1 MSTATATPKKLV
13 SMSKRR
19 LHAICNRFGI
29 DTPELLRVW
38 EAFVLYGKA
47 PSKVMG
53 VKAVDRFYC
62 HPGYANC
69 FHAVIRALSDAYFKE
84 KGIKFP
90 PASYVCPVSYESLLV

>member
-1 MSTATATPKKLV
+1 MSAATATPKKLV

-19 LHAICNRFGI
+19 LHATCKRFGI

-84 KGIKFP
+84 EGIKFP